1 MMRALFGSYPPSMSN
16 SLKASKLMINE
27 LVLEIQEFS
36 ERSFVDVVTSVFI
49 DFFI

>member
-1 MMRALFGSYPPSMSN
+1 MSN

-36 ERSFVDVVTSVFI
+36 EMSFAIAVNSVFT
-49 DFFI
+49 DFVI